1 MVTKVQPPTVG
12 TGRDKRIPSL
22 DGIRG
27 YALLTVLVVHIVLF
41 RITAETAAYISVH
54 HIGMVAV
61 STFLQLSGFLIT
73 LVLVREK
80 QRSGSISLKNFYIR
94 RAVRLWPALWGLVAT
109 TAVLGALGY
118 VDVAPVN
125 LASALLFVTN
135 YLDQGADAVLGHTW
149 TLSLEEQFYLV
160 WPLVILAIG
169 YKNLPR
175 ALAVAILAAPVVR
188 VVSYFVLPGLRD
200 TMIYQ
205 FHVRFDT
212 LAMGCLLALVW
223 HTDRVQK
230 LLTKPWPIG
239 AVAVLGLVVSLF
251 GELLLGKKFMLV
263 AGFSIQNIAIVAII
277 ALTVFHHDT
286 LFGRLFNFTLIK
298 WLGIASY
305 SMYLWQQM
313 FLLTPW
319 GVLQNWPVGL
329 AATLIVGTLSY
340 QLLEKPFMNL
350 RNRKRKQAEG
360 SVPLAADVAV
370 DK

>member
-27 YALLTVLVVHIVLF
+27 YALLTVMVVHIVLF
-41 RITAETAAYISVH
+41 RLTADTPAYVSVH

-73 LVLVREK
+73 LVLIREK
-80 QRSGSISLKNFYIR
+80 QRSGSISLKNFYVR
-94 RAVRLWPALWGLVAT
+94 RAVRLWPALWGLVGV
-109 TAVLGALGY
+109 TALLGALGY
-118 VDVAPVN
+118 VEVEPIN

-135 YLDQGADAVLGHTW
+135 YLDQGTDAVLGHTW

-160 WPLVILAIG
+160 WPVVILAIG

-175 ALAVAILAAPVVR
+175 ALAIAIVAAPLVR
-188 VVSYFVLPGLRD
+188 VASYFLLPGLRD

-212 LAMGCLLALVW
+212 LAVGCLLALVW
-223 HTDRVQK
+223 HTERVQK

-239 AVAVLGLVVSLF
+239 LVAVFGLIVSLF
-251 GELLLGKKFMLV
+251 GEVLLGKKFMLV

-277 ALTVFHHDT
+277 AMAVYHHES
-286 LFGRLFNFTLIK
+286 LVGRLFNYKLIK

-319 GVLQNWPVGL
+319 GILQYWPVGL
-329 AATLIVGTLSY
+329 VATLIVGTLSY
-340 QLLEKPFMNL
+340 QILEKPFMNL